1 MRKTATLFAFMVTI
15 SYASAQTLPPTP
27 PNADPAK
34 LQAQIE
40 QLQAQVQQ
48 LQNQLEQ
55 TQSQAQIEVG
65 QCMTKVGQ
73 QGLQISQL
81 KTQAAKPAEPKLPV
95 EAPLP
100 PPRPTTA
107 KP

>member
-1 MRKTATLFAFMVTI
+1 MIKTATFFAMMVTI
-15 SYASAQTLPPTP
+15 SYASAQTLPSAP
-27 PNADPAK
+27 PSADPGK

-40 QLQAQVQQ
+40 QLQKQVDQ

-55 TQSQAQIEVG
+55 TQSPAQIEVG

-73 QGLQISQL
+73 QGLELSQL
-81 KTQAAKPAEPKLPV
+81 KNKAAKPVAS
-95 EAPLP
+95 EAPMP